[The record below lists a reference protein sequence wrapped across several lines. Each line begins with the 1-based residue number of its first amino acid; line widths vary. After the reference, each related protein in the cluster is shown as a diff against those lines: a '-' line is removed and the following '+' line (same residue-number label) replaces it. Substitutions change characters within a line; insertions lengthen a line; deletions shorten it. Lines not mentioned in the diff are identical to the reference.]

1 MQLYKLSEEAQSAL
15 SNMKAMLENEE
26 IDAETYND
34 TMEALTGELTDK
46 VVNVGLHIKNLRAEA
61 EGLKNAALEFAKRK
75 KSVDS
80 NIEFYEGYLFKHMQ
94 ANHIE
99 TAGNEYIAL
108 KVKKLPDM
116 VQVGY
121 PALLSAD
128 LFLPAKPVP
137 ERQPDKKAILAAF
150 KKDGFVDGAELITD
164 RKALSIK

>member
-1 MQLYKLSEEAQSAL
+1 MQLYKMTDEIKEAIE
-15 SNMKAMLENEE
+15 NMGAMLANGE
-26 IDAETYND
+26 IDEDARND
-34 TMEALTGELTDK
+34 TLEGLMIGIEDK
-46 VVNVGLHIKNLRAEA
+46 VINVGLFIKNQEAEA
-61 EGLKNAALEFAKRK
+61 AAIRAAISEFNGRLK
-75 KSVDS
+75 S
-80 NIEFYEGYLFKHMQ
+80 IESTIDFYKNYLFKHMQ